1 MPHPWLVCEQVGE
14 VFYLYLMNRIDRLT
28 AILIHLQTKRVVKAE
43 EIADRFGMSL
53 RTVYRDVKAL
63 MEAGVPIGSEAGK
76 GYFIVDGFHLPPVMF
91 TQDEA
96 NSMMLAGKLVE
107 KIADKSVREAFSSA
121 LYKIKSVLKEEDKDN
136 LETLDSNI
144 KIYFR
149 GRAEENDQF
158 PDHFMTEIQRAV
170 AGKQVLKL
178 DYVNQAGEVSQR
190 LVEPAGIF
198 YYSLAWHLI
207 GWCRLRNGYRDFR
220 SDRIKNLVNTG
231 EEFKARST
239 GSLKEYFQAM
249 YSSNQN
255 LIQAVL
261 VFDKKAL
268 NGRPLNSTTTQ
279 TDLGDRIRA
288 EFLMDNLDFIARWIL
303 MYGKGVEIEE
313 PDQLRERVAELSEE
327 LFQHHARE
335 RNLFR

>member
-1 MPHPWLVCEQVGE
+1 
-14 VFYLYLMNRIDRLT
+14 MNRIDRLT

-43 EIADRFGMSL
+43 EIADRFGMSV

-149 GRAEENDQF
+149 GRAEQNDQF
-158 PDHFMTEIQRAV
+158 PDHFMTEIQRAL
-170 AGKQVLKL
+170 ARKQVLKL

-239 GSLKEYFQAM
+239 VSLKEYLQAM

-255 LIQAVL
+255 LIHAVV

-268 NGRPLNSTTTQ
+268 HGRPLNSTTTQ

-288 EFLMDNLDFIARWIL
+288 EFLMDNLDFIARWLL

-335 RNLFR
+335 RNLVK